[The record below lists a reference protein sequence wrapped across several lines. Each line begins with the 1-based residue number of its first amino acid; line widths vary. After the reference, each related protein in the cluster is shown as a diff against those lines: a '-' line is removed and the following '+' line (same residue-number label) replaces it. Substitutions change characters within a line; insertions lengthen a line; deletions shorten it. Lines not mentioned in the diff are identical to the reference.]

1 MSRPT
6 LRAHIPWS
14 YWARRRRAWQVASA
28 LSRHGLGWALGRRG
42 LRRLLPFHRGWLG
55 HAPRA
60 VPYTP
65 PEHIRLA
72 AEDLGATFVKL
83 GQIASTRSDLVPP
96 SYQAELSRLQDAA
109 PSEPWPAIDAV
120 LIDALGSG
128 YLSRFARLDQEP
140 LAAASIGQAHA
151 GVLDD
156 GTEVVVKVRRPGVA
170 DLVDVDLEL
179 LEAMAARLARRSA
192 AAERYDLVGLA
203 RQFATTLRTELDY
216 VREAASAQQFAA
228 NFADDPAVHIPDV
241 ITELSTEKV
250 LTLER
255 VRGVKVDDPAGL
267 AGSGVNSHELARRA
281 ARVTLQMVFRDG
293 FFHADPHPGNF
304 FVEAG
309 GRLGIIDFG
318 MVGAVDEPTRFRLLS
333 MLGAI
338 AAGDGD
344 AMVEA
349 FLTLGFADTGVNE
362 TELRDDLAALFR
374 SQLDRPLADVAVGS
388 LVGEIFKVIR
398 QHRLVLPPSMA
409 LLLKTIV
416 MCEGLGARLDPSFR
430 LLDAVTSFANPGPD
444 P

>member
-1 MSRPT
+1 M
-6 LRAHIPWS
+6 
-14 YWARRRRAWQVASA
+14 
-28 LSRHGLGWALGRRG
+28 
-42 LRRLLPFHRGWLG
+42 
-55 HAPRA
+55 
-60 VPYTP
+60 
-65 PEHIRLA
+65 
-72 AEDLGATFVKL
+72 
-83 GQIASTRSDLVPP
+83 
-96 SYQAELSRLQDAA
+96 
-109 PSEPWPAIDAV
+109 
-120 LIDALGSG
+120 
-128 YLSRFARLDQEP
+128 
-140 LAAASIGQAHA
+140 
-151 GVLDD
+151 
-156 GTEVVVKVRRPGVA
+156 VVKVRRPGVA